1 MLNGDN
7 VVKGEI
13 NQFDDSVMNRNK
25 QILYMNELD
34 DERKQI
40 LENLLKKNRK
50 YQDVYDMID
59 RRNHFKR
66 NIENIYIIEKR
77 VFSERGKNNIQGD
90 IRSIKEQRKKI
101 NKEKKFKN
109 LYNEIESLNNGSV
122 DFSRQNNLNL
132 NIKPNN
138 VYSINVNN
146 IEINKYNNNKKNII
160 QLKKDK
166 NLFPKPPKNFLKSN
180 NYILLNTNKNKNLSE
195 NEIKKW
201 IMNEKY
207 NLNDKFPFYG
217 SENKYNS
224 NFVHFSKSSIREKYK
239 SKKNIKSIMDYSNDF
254 FENQLDNFEY
264 SLNKIGRNNLFSNKK
279 EKFKRKRLLSS

>member
-40 LENLLKKNRK
+40 LENLIKKNRK

-132 NIKPNN
+132 NIKPTN

-146 IEINKYNNNKKNII
+146 FEINKYNNNKKNII

-224 NFVHFSKSSIREKYK
+224 NFVDFSKSSIREKYK

-264 SLNKIGRNNLFSNKK
+264 SLNKIGPNNLFSNKK

>member
-40 LENLLKKNRK
+40 LENLIKKNRK

-224 NFVHFSKSSIREKYK
+224 NFVDFSKSSIREKYK

-264 SLNKIGRNNLFSNKK
+264 SLNKIGQNNLFSNKK

>member
-40 LENLLKKNRK
+40 LENLIKKNRK

-132 NIKPNN
+132 NIKPTN
-138 VYSINVNN
+138 VYSIYANN
-146 IEINKYNNNKKNII
+146 FEINKYNNNKKNII

-224 NFVHFSKSSIREKYK
+224 NFVDFSKSSIREKYK

-264 SLNKIGRNNLFSNKK
+264 SLNKIGQNNLISNKK

>member
-40 LENLLKKNRK
+40 LENLIKKNRK

-132 NIKPNN
+132 NIKPTN
-138 VYSINVNN
+138 VYSIYVNN
-146 IEINKYNNNKKNII
+146 FEINKYNNNKKNII

-224 NFVHFSKSSIREKYK
+224 NFVDFSKSSIREKYK

>member
-40 LENLLKKNRK
+40 LENLIKKNRK

-132 NIKPNN
+132 NIKPTN
-138 VYSINVNN
+138 VYSIYANN
-146 IEINKYNNNKKNII
+146 FEINKYNNNKKNII

-224 NFVHFSKSSIREKYK
+224 NFVDFSKSSIREKYK

>member
-40 LENLLKKNRK
+40 LENLIKKNRK

-224 NFVHFSKSSIREKYK
+224 NFVDFSKSSIREKYK

>member
-1 MLNGDN
+1 M
-7 VVKGEI
+7 
-13 NQFDDSVMNRNK
+13 
-25 QILYMNELD
+25 
-34 DERKQI
+34 
-40 LENLLKKNRK
+40 
-50 YQDVYDMID
+50 
-59 RRNHFKR
+59 
-66 NIENIYIIEKR
+66 
-77 VFSERGKNNIQGD
+77 
-90 IRSIKEQRKKI
+90 
-101 NKEKKFKN
+101 
-109 LYNEIESLNNGSV
+109 
-122 DFSRQNNLNL
+122 
-132 NIKPNN
+132 NIKPTN
-138 VYSINVNN
+138 VYSIYVNN
-146 IEINKYNNNKKNII
+146 FEINQYNNNKKNII

-224 NFVHFSKSSIREKYK
+224 NFVDFSKSSIREKYK

-264 SLNKIGRNNLFSNKK
+264 VGTKTFTRGKRNIYLKK
-279 EKFKRKRLLSS
+279 L

>member
-40 LENLLKKNRK
+40 LENLIKKNRK

-132 NIKPNN
+132 NIKPTN

-146 IEINKYNNNKKNII
+146 FEINKYNNNKKNII

-224 NFVHFSKSSIREKYK
+224 NFVDFSKSSIREKYK

>member
-224 NFVHFSKSSIREKYK
+224 NFVDFSKSSIREKYK

>member
-40 LENLLKKNRK
+40 LENLIKKNRK

-132 NIKPNN
+132 NIKPTN
-138 VYSINVNN
+138 VYSIYVNN
-146 IEINKYNNNKKNII
+146 FEINKYNNNKKNII

-224 NFVHFSKSSIREKYK
+224 NFVDFSKSSIREKYK

-264 SLNKIGRNNLFSNKK
+264 SLNKIGPNNLFSNKK

>member
-40 LENLLKKNRK
+40 LENLIKKNRK

-207 NLNDKFPFYG
+207 NLNDKESFYG
-217 SENKYNS
+217 NESTNNYN
-224 NFVHFSKSSIREKYK
+224 FIKKKFIYK
-239 SKKNIKSIMDYSNDF
+239 III
-254 FENQLDNFEY
+254 L
-264 SLNKIGRNNLFSNKK
+264 R
-279 EKFKRKRLLSS
+279 